1 MHSNS
6 EESIRDY
13 FRKFILSYVEVTS
26 RKMAGSG
33 LILEIGLLCIAKVQK
48 MVKEAG
54 AGRLKGPLTP
64 CVL

>member
-1 MHSNS
+1 M
-6 EESIRDY
+6 
-13 FRKFILSYVEVTS
+13 EVTS